1 MNRTE
6 ALLERRQARN
16 RDAADAEDLLHKL
29 RADLQILDDA
39 GPVGADGYN
48 QLSDLVELFIS
59 DRQSQGRDLSQG
71 MRQQLVRLAECED
84 MESFMFTL
92 LNTTREEPQMLVPMA
107 TWLNQN
113 VTVGEE
119 MMTEFQRT
127 RLSSFLEEFWT
138 VEGLIVRQSQIRTAI
153 R

>member
-1 MNRTE
+1 M
-6 ALLERRQARN
+6 ERRQAYN
-16 RDAADAEDLLHKL
+16 RDAADAENLLHKL

-39 GPVGADGYN
+39 GPVGAEGYN

-59 DRQSQGRDLSQG
+59 DQQSRGRELSPV

-84 MESFMFTL
+84 YESFTFTL

-113 VTVGEE
+113 VAVGEE

-127 RLSSFLEEFWT
+127 RLSSFLETFWT
-138 VEGLIVRQSQIRTAI
+138 VEGLVVLQSQIRTAI
-153 R
+153 RYV